1 MFTTTTFFNK
11 GNIFNQSLKDYALR
25 STYDSIQK
33 YMNKHEF
40 NKNPYNIS
48 SIQYIQNSENIEENN
63 NNTPTSNL
71 WRLFFFSSFIGFII
85 LYKNKK

>member
-33 YMNKHEF
+33 YVISPKIE
-40 NKNPYNIS
+40 KKLYNIS
-48 SIQYIQNSENIEENN
+48 PTSIEENN
-63 NNTPTSNL
+63 NPSSNPASPL
-71 WRLFFFSSFIGFII
+71 SLLSFAFVSSIVGFIF
-85 LYKNKK
+85 YYRNKK